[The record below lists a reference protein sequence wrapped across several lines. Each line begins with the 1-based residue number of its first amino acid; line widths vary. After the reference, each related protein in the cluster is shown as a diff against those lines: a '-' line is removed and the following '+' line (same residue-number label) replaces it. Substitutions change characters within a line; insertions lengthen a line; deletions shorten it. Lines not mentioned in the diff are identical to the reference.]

1 MLLSDVTCHCI
12 RLFSIRKSG
21 GKSRMKPCREESVL
35 HSWYHIYQV
44 HSRVF
49 SERHL
54 WLRCR
59 AGARIKAQKDQA
71 SSLED
76 WTTIPS
82 LCPVVGC
89 CAVLRGDVFKK
100 VRRNRDYS

>member
-1 MLLSDVTCHCI
+1 
-12 RLFSIRKSG
+12 
-21 GKSRMKPCREESVL
+21 MKPCREESVL

-44 HSRVF
+44 HSRMF

-59 AGARIKAQKDQA
+59 AGASIKAQKDQA

-76 WTTIPS
+76 WTTTVTVS
-82 LCPVVGC
+82 CGGMLCCVE
-89 CAVLRGDVFKK
+89 
-100 VRRNRDYS
+100 RRCV